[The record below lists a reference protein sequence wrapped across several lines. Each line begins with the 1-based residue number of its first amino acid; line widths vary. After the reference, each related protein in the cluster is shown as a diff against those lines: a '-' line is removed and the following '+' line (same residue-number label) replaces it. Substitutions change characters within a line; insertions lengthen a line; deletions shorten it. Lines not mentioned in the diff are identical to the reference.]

1 MLSFKDKCILMPK
14 WLRNRAMLSAVEI
27 AFDGI
32 AQTRKRILIEW
43 ANETWR
49 EVENTSTLLEEE
61 GSDTVA
67 ILKEQEK
74 LSETILEY
82 YIVDSA
88 KKVRYSS
95 ANRILKEY
103 RYDESAFCEAIDF
116 THLGMTQLLFGPY
129 LDDDTLSFEPKF
141 SSFHD
146 RVTLAFMKSFKR
158 NDETLVLIARISN
171 DTLSDLIQR
180 EAGHIF
186 KESGDNY
193 LFMIEPYFNKNIK
206 SGTALSRSRFEDNTF
221 SFGENLKEGVHTENG
236 TISIKNH
243 TEFEIIF
250 NDPATHSLHPG
261 VANTIKNGSNL
272 FCTYPGYPGYPD
284 YRGIPVIGKGI
295 TFNLP
300 YSLDKWGMMCEG
312 DLLEV
317 YDIMQVRHK
326 IYAKVI
332 FVIGLFIPAVYFG
345 ISTYVPFLSTLQEIG
360 IITILS
366 LGMGFG
372 LIGNELRAFFKQYS
386 SLRALLQ
393 GFVEGDG
400 DITKRAD
407 LNRFN
412 KDENRRTA
420 IWINSVID
428 IFDTILKKTKTSLIN
443 LLNLNQHL
451 TNTIVSTGK
460 KIEQIGVSIQ
470 NIVSHIQIQNSFIQ
484 NSVEKADAMSHKIA
498 QTQQQVASS
507 LGTIETSIRNI
518 KTIAGETTQI
528 IFTLEHNIADISSM
542 IETIK
547 DITDKTNLLSLN
559 AAVEASRAGEQGRG
573 FAVVAEE
580 VRKLAEL
587 TDKATVRIESIVHS
601 INENVNDTLASMQN
615 VNNSVDKGIE
625 IGSHSLQTIDAI
637 LLDQK
642 EVIIAMKEDVYKIY
656 EDSQN
661 TMNHANAITSEV
673 HEITR
678 FNHQIK
684 TISDSVTHHVNSLSK
699 TVGQFKTS

>member
-1 MLSFKDKCILMPK
+1 MLAFNDWLKIWPK
-14 WLRNRAMLSAVEI
+14 WARNKGMLGAVEV
-27 AFDGI
+27 AFEGI
-32 AQTRKRILIEW
+32 AQTRKRLLIEW

-49 EVENTSTLLEEE
+49 EVENTTNLLKEER
-61 GSDTVA
+61 GHFSD
-67 ILKEQEK
+67 ILSEQEK
-74 LSETILEY
+74 LSETVLEY
-82 YIVDSA
+82 FVLDAA
-88 KKVRYSS
+88 KKMTASS
-95 ANRILKEY
+95 SKRIFKEY
-103 RYDESAFCEAIDF
+103 RYDDSALCEAIDYTF
-116 THLGMTQLLFGPY
+116 LGCTQLFFGPY
-129 LDDDTLSFEPKF
+129 IDDDSLFFKPKT

-146 RVTLAFMKSFKR
+146 RVSVVFMKHFAA
-158 NDETLVLIARISN
+158 NGENYVLIARVSN

-221 SFGENLKEGVHTENG
+221 SFGENLKEGVHTEHG
-236 TISIKNH
+236 IISIRSH
-243 TEFEIIF
+243 TEFEIVF
-250 NDPATHSLHPG
+250 NDPATGSLHLG
-261 VANTIKNGSNL
+261 VANTIKKGSNL
-272 FCTYPGYPGYPD
+272 FCAYPGYSD

-295 TFNLP
+295 TLSLP
-300 YSLDKWGMMCEG
+300 HSLDKWGMMCEG

-317 YDIMQVRHK
+317 YDMIQVRHK
-326 IYAKVI
+326 IYAKIALILGLLIPGAYLAVSTVFPSLNLVEEI
-332 FVIGLFIPAVYFG
+332 AWITTFSLASGILIIGK
-345 ISTYVPFLSTLQEIG
+345 E
-360 IITILS
+360 
-366 LGMGFG
+366 LGT
-372 LIGNELRAFFKQYS
+372 FFRKYA

-407 LNRFN
+407 LTRFG

-451 TNTIVSTGK
+451 TNTIVTTGK

-470 NIVSHIQIQNSFIQ
+470 NIVSHIQSQNDFIQ
-484 NSVEKADAMSHKIA
+484 NSVNKANAMSDKIA
-498 QTQQQVASS
+498 TAQQNVASS
-507 LGTIETSIRNI
+507 LGDVETSMGAI
-518 KTIAGETTQI
+518 KTIVDQTSSI
-528 IFTLEHNIADISSM
+528 MFTLEGNIADVSSM

-580 VRKLAEL
+580 VRKLAEM
-587 TDKATVRIESIVHS
+587 TEKATVKIESIVHS
-601 INENVNDTLASMQN
+601 INENVNDALSSMQN
-615 VNNSVDKGIE
+615 VNQSVDKGID
-625 IGSHSLQTIDAI
+625 IGAQSLHTINTI
-637 LLDQK
+637 LQHQK
-642 EVIIAMKEDVYKIY
+642 EVILAMKEDVYKIY
-656 EDSQN
+656 EDSNN
-661 TMNHANAITSEV
+661 TMNHANAITNEV
-673 HEITR
+673 YEITR
-678 FNHQIK
+678 LNVQIK

>member
-1 MLSFKDKCILMPK
+1 MLSFKDKFTILPK
-14 WLRNRAMLSAVEI
+14 WLRNKKMLSAIET

-32 AQTRKRILIEW
+32 AQTRKRIMIEW
-43 ANETWR
+43 ANEVWR
-49 EVENTSTLLEEE
+49 EVENTAILLEQEE
-61 GSDTVA
+61 SDVLS
-67 ILKEQEK
+67 ILSEQEK
-74 LSETILEY
+74 LSEAILEY
-82 YIVDSA
+82 YVLDGA
-88 KKVRYSS
+88 KKMLFSS
-95 ANRILKEY
+95 TKRALKEY
-103 RYDESAFCEAIDF
+103 RYDESAFGEAIDYVF
-116 THLGMTQLLFGPY
+116 LGSTQLLFGPY
-129 LDDDTLSFEPKF
+129 LDDDTLFIKPKA

-146 RVTLAFMKSFKR
+146 RVTLSFLKSFKQ
-158 NDETLVLIARISN
+158 NGESYVLVARVSN

-206 SGTALSRSRFEDNTF
+206 TGTALSRSRFEDNTF
-221 SFGENLKEGVHTENG
+221 SFGENLKEGVHTEQG
-236 TISIKNH
+236 IISIKQH
-243 TEFEIIF
+243 TEFEIVF
-250 NDPATHSLHPG
+250 NDPATGALHPG
-261 VANTIKNGSNL
+261 VANTIKKGTNL
-272 FCTYPGYPGYPD
+272 FCAYPGYPD

-295 TFNLP
+295 TVTLP

-317 YDIMQVRHK
+317 YDIMQFRHK
-326 IYAKVI
+326 IYTKMALL
-332 FVIGLFIPAVYFG
+332 IGVFIPSGY
-345 ISTYVPFLSTLQEIG
+345 YVTLTFMPFLSRIQEV
-360 IITILS
+360 
-366 LGMGFG
+366 G
-372 LIGNELRAFFKQYS
+372 LITVASLFIILGLMRQELSEFFSKYA

-407 LNRFN
+407 LAKFA

-451 TNTIVSTGK
+451 TNTIVVTGK

-470 NIVSHIQIQNSFIQ
+470 NIVSHIQKQNDSIQL
-484 NSVEKADAMSHKIA
+484 SVNKADTMSQKIT
-498 QTQQQVASS
+498 QTQAQVALS
-507 LGTIETSIRNI
+507 LGNVESSIGNI
-518 KTIAGETTQI
+518 KSIAGETTQI
-528 IFTLEHNIADISSM
+528 IFTLEHNVAEVSSM

-580 VRKLAEL
+580 VRKLADM
-587 TDKATVRIESIVHS
+587 TDKATVRIEAIVHS
-601 INENVNDTLASMQN
+601 INENVNEALLSMQN
-615 VNNSVDKGIE
+615 VNNTVDKGIE
-625 IGSHSLQTIDAI
+625 ISTDSLQSIDAI
-637 LLDQK
+637 LCDQK
-642 EVIIAMKEDVYKIY
+642 EVILAMKEDVYTIY
-656 EDSQN
+656 EDSKN
-661 TMNHANAITSEV
+661 TMTHANAISSEV
-673 HEITR
+673 RELTHL
-678 FNHQIK
+678 NHQVK